1 MDYGLIIC
9 PEAVKSSYLWI
20 CFLHTQFFTHKMLI
34 EGLEEYM
41 WIIVMF
47 LSAVVMQFL
56 QICSMT

>member
-1 MDYGLIIC
+1 
-9 PEAVKSSYLWI
+9 
-20 CFLHTQFFTHKMLI
+20 MLI

-47 LSAVVMQFL
+47 LSAVAMQFL